1 MTRLDDFKN
10 IYNNVDALN
19 KLMEHD
25 KLFNY
30 MNIRFTRVSRGHVEL
45 EFPISENVVRV
56 GNVLHGGMIMTAMDY
71 TGGFTCMTVA
81 SGMDQVT
88 QEIKINFLAPM
99 AKSPFKFIGDIIKE
113 GRTAIVVE
121 IRAYDSEKKLCAIG
135 LGTWY
140 VLHDRTIGH

>member
-10 IYNNVDALN
+10 MYNDVDELN
-19 KLMEHD
+19 SMMRND
-25 KLFNY
+25 RLFNY
-30 MNIRFTRVSRGHVEL
+30 MGIKFTKVSSGHVEL
-45 EFPISENVVRV
+45 EFPISENVIRV

-88 QEIKINFLAPM
+88 QELKINFLAPM
-99 AKSPFKFIGDIIKE
+99 AKSPFRFVGDIIKN

-121 IRAYDSEKKLCAIG
+121 IKAYDSENKLCAIG
-135 LGTWY
+135 IGTWY
-140 VLHDRTIGH
+140 VLHDRTVGH